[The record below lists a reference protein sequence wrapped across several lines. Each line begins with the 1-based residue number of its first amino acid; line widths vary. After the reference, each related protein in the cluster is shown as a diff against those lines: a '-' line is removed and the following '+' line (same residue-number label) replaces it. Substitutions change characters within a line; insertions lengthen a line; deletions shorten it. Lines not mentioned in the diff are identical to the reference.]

1 MWERDIEGTP
11 AQTLLKSLPLPESG
25 NSMEG
30 EMPSSVILEQDVDI
44 RNVIEMARRAT
55 EEIIKAIGQ
64 DALDAAR

>member
-1 MWERDIEGTP
+1 
-11 AQTLLKSLPLPESG
+11 
-25 NSMEG
+25 MEG